1 MKPHIQILHCSL
13 LRSINHLFFFFFLCT
28 DLRSDSRLET
38 KLLLGLRHRQVCRV
52 PRFLWKY
59 ARFLMP
65 LSPLPPTSTVS
76 PRLMEMLASYRCWPV
91 VPLFETCSPCFSL
104 EGNGD
109 RLISPDAHSPGKKG
123 EKKKG
128 GWRSSQLHWAPSSTA
143 ETHSGKKRKCPFHE
157 FVLLELSLYSK
168 KCSVRRPAWDIS
180 RRLNITNYK
189 YKKTP
194 SSLWESA
201 VKPGKNPFK
210 SYIHNVKRNIKCSQ

>member
-13 LRSINHLFFFFFLCT
+13 FRSINHLFFCFFLCT

-123 EKKKG
+123 EKKKEAEG
-128 GWRSSQLHWAPSSTA
+128 VRSFTEHLPPQLKPTL
-143 ETHSGKKRKCPFHE
+143 GKKKLSISWIC
-157 FVLLELSLYSK
+157 FVGIK
-168 KCSVRRPAWDIS
+168 SV
-180 RRLNITNYK
+180 L
-189 YKKTP
+189 
-194 SSLWESA
+194 
-201 VKPGKNPFK
+201 
-210 SYIHNVKRNIKCSQ
+210 